1 MMIKES
7 PFLDKYVIIE
17 MKKRLIA
24 RLNRSVDFENAMVK
38 YIRFEMIEKCEK
50 CPMLGIFHFISWLN
64 MSIHR
69 IRPWRN
75 ETSQDG
81 QETFGL

>member
-24 RLNRSVDFENAMVK
+24 RLNRSVDLENAMVK

-50 CPMLGIFHFISWLN
+50 CPILGISHFISWLN
-64 MSIHR
+64 MSIHGK
-69 IRPWRN
+69 RPWRN

-81 QETFGL
+81 REKSEL